1 MTIRDRVIALRQK
14 QCARLA
20 DLPDTTFWQRNIRQ
34 EVADFIS
41 ELDVILDDGKE
52 EIKSAQ

>member
-20 DLPDTTFWQRNIRQ
+20 YLPDTTYHQRDIRQ
-34 EVADFIS
+34 EIADNIV
-41 ELDVILDDGKE
+41 ELDVILSGD
-52 EIKSAQ
+52 